1 MAFWPNASKICT
13 NDLKMFFCKLINMSI
28 KKHELYPD
36 FKFVDAGVKKCVKKS
51 FRQNG

>member
-1 MAFWPNASKICT
+1 MFENEWLSGQMHPKSIWPQNFFWQT
-13 NDLKMFFCKLINMSI
+13 YQYEY

-51 FRQNG
+51 